1 MTTTLYRTS
10 KGTYKSREELELD
23 EIRAQAQ
30 QEIAQ
35 INAETAEI
43 LAAAQQEEGLLE
55 IFRTDLNGRRLIN
68 NEAVRRMI
76 IDLNLGEED
85 QLGAKWFAAA
95 LKNPTV
101 ASRFKDSW
109 TRPLTRD
116 EQKLIDESRRNTF
129 HDVMVELGLSECVG
143 NWNMFSKHL
152 DLLDNA
158 YTAKE
163 AITSGAVR
171 GLIQATPA
179 EVAEREA
186 VRIDQH
192 NLRLL
197 ASDVHTL
204 KQKVREEAE
213 ANRQLEAQAR
223 ADRDLAIRTEIQGQ
237 QGFEPL
243 PDTYKGETVNRAFFL
258 KCSTEVMKY
267 LLKRYGSA
275 QIDQRIRSA
284 A

>member
-1 MTTTLYRTS
+1 M
-10 KGTYKSREELELD
+10 K
-23 EIRAQAQ
+23 
-30 QEIAQ
+30 
-35 INAETAEI
+35 
-43 LAAAQQEEGLLE
+43 AQQEEGLLE
-55 IFRTDLNGRRLIN
+55 IFRTDFNGRRLIN

-85 QLGAKWFAAA
+85 QLGAKWFASA

-109 TRPLTRD
+109 TRPVTRD

-129 HDVMVELGLSECVG
+129 HEVMLELGLSESEG
-143 NWNMFSKHL
+143 NWSIFPK

-171 GLIQATPA
+171 GLMQATSA
-179 EVAEREA
+179 EIQEREA
-186 VRIDQH
+186 IRNDQE

-197 ASDVHTL
+197 NSSVHDL
-204 KQKVREEAE
+204 KEEVHAGAVQRQQEFKQKE
-213 ANRQLEAQAR
+213 
-223 ADRDLAIRTEIQGQ
+223 ADRVLDIKRQFQDGRY
-237 QGFEPL
+237 EPL
-243 PDTYKGETVNRAFFL
+243 PSHWRGEVLDATFIKKAKPELIR
-258 KCSTEVMKY
+258 
-267 LLKRYGSA
+267 LLRQRFGSY
-275 QIDQRIRSA
+275 QLDLRLRGEA

>member
-1 MTTTLYRTS
+1 MRIRNSIRFWSVHDVRDLYRMQHYAPHPRWDDGPGAPAMTTWYKTAPR
-10 KGTYKSREELELD
+10 TYKTAEQI
-23 EIRAQAQ
+23 EIDRIKAETKA
-30 QEIAQ
+30 EIEQ

-55 IFRTDLNGRRLIN
+55 IFRTDFNGRRLIN

-76 IDLNLGEED
+76 IDLSLGEED
-85 QLGAKWFAAA
+85 QLGAKWFASA
-95 LKNPTV
+95 LKSPAV

-129 HDVMVELGLSECVG
+129 HDVMVELGLSECIG

-171 GLIQATPA
+171 GLIQASPA
-179 EVAEREA
+179 EIA
-186 VRIDQH
+186 
-192 NLRLL
+192 
-197 ASDVHTL
+197 
-204 KQKVREEAE
+204 
-213 ANRQLEAQAR
+213 
-223 ADRDLAIRTEIQGQ
+223 
-237 QGFEPL
+237 
-243 PDTYKGETVNRAFFL
+243 
-258 KCSTEVMKY
+258 MKTFY
-267 LLKRYGSA
+267 S
-275 QIDQRIRSA
+275 
-284 A
+284 